1 MVLNHNMTQAKT
13 KYTLASATDGQT
25 DGGHPE
31 LDVLIIGAGFAGIC
45 MGIRLLEAGMENFR
59 IFEKAPKVGGTWY
72 FNSYP
77 GAACDVAS
85 HFYCFSFEPNPDWS
99 RKFSPW
105 NEIQEYAE
113 HCVDKYSLRPQI
125 EYGREV
131 SATRFDDQSGL
142 WEVSFS
148 DGTVARAHHLVNG
161 CGGLHVPSIPEFEGA
176 QQFEGQSWH
185 SSLWRHDIDLRG
197 KRVAVIGSAAS
208 AVQIVPEIAKLAKHV
223 SLFQRTANYIV
234 PRDDR
239 EYSTR
244 QKQRFRRWPWLLKLY
259 RLFLFL
265 RYELLIYPI
274 VKTHRRNIQRI
285 YGLRE
290 FRRYLKTCV
299 PNRDLRE
306 KLTPDYPLGCKRIL
320 ISDNFF
326 QAFSRD
332 NVTLVTAGISHL
344 TARGV
349 QTVDGVEHAA
359 DIIVYATG
367 FDTQS
372 SVPKGSIV
380 GPGGYDLSDA
390 WQEAPIAYEGSMVA
404 GFPNYYFVT
413 GPNTGVGSTSVIFM
427 IEQQANL
434 ILACIKA
441 AGLSKLI
448 APSAA
453 AMRAYDQEI
462 QGALSDTVWATSCS
476 SWYKREDG
484 RITILYPYN
493 AMTFRRRHKKPKW
506 ADFEIEAVPAVGL
519 GDLLAGHTQDVPV
532 R

>member
-1 MVLNHNMTQAKT
+1 MTQIKT
-13 KYTLASATDGQT
+13 EPIPSNTSYDQADRAHST
-25 DGGHPE
+25 

-45 MGIRLLEAGMENFR
+45 IGIRLLEAGMENFR
-59 IFEKAPKVGGTWY
+59 IYEKAPKVGGTWF

-85 HFYCFSFEPNPDWS
+85 HFYCFSFEPNPDWT

-105 NEIQEYAE
+105 NEIQTYAE
-113 HCVDKYSLRPQI
+113 HCFEKYGLRPHVEHGIQ
-125 EYGREV
+125 V
-131 SATRFDDQSGL
+131 SATRFDDQSSL

-148 DGTVARAHHLVNG
+148 DGSVVRAHHVVNG

-185 SSLWRHDIDLRG
+185 SSLWRHDVDLRG

-208 AVQIVPEIAKLAKHV
+208 AVQIVPEIAKLAKQV
-223 SLFQRTANYIV
+223 SLFQRTANYII
-234 PRDDR
+234 PRD
-239 EYSTR
+239 ECAYGKR
-244 QKQRFRRWPWLLKLY
+244 QKQRFRQWPWLLKLY

-265 RYELLIYPI
+265 RYEWLIYPI

-285 YGLRE
+285 YGLKL
-290 FRRYLKTCV
+290 FHRYLKNCV
-299 PNRDLRE
+299 PDPVLRE

-320 ISDNFF
+320 ISDNFY
-326 QAFSRD
+326 QAFKRD
-332 NVTLVTAGISHL
+332 NVSLITTGISHL

-372 SVPKGSIV
+372 SVPTGSVV
-380 GPGGYDLSDA
+380 GPGGYDLSNA
-390 WQEAPIAYEGSMVA
+390 WEKAPVAFEGSMVS

-441 AGLSKLI
+441 AGRSKLI
-448 APSAA
+448 APSAS

-462 QGALSDTVWATSCS
+462 QEALSTTVWSTSCS
-476 SWYKREDG
+476 SWYKRDDG

-493 AMTFRRRHKKPKW
+493 ARTFRRRHKKPNW
-506 ADFEIEAVPAVGL
+506 VDFEIKA
-519 GDLLAGHTQDVPV
+519 
-532 R
+532 RS

>member
-1 MVLNHNMTQAKT
+1 MDEVKT
-13 KYTLASATDGQT
+13 KDAPANVTERHSEN
-25 DGGHPE
+25 GHE
-31 LDVLIIGAGFAGIC
+31 VLDVLIIGAGFAGIC
-45 MGIRLLEAGMENFR
+45 MGVRLLEAGIENFR
-59 IFEKAPKVGGTWY
+59 IFDKAPKVGGTWF

-113 HCVDKYSLRPQI
+113 NCVDKYGLRSHI
-125 EYGREV
+125 KHGREV
-131 SATRFDDQSGL
+131 SSTRFNDQAGL
-142 WEVSFS
+142 WEVSFT
-148 DGTVARAHHLVNG
+148 DGSVFQAHHVING

-176 QQFEGQSWH
+176 QRFEGQSWH
-185 SSLWRHDIDLRG
+185 SSEWRHEIDLRG

-223 SLFQRTANYIV
+223 YLFQRTANYIV
-234 PRDDR
+234 PRDDCA
-239 EYSTR
+239 YSDS
-244 QKQRFRRWPWLLKLY
+244 QKRRFRRWPWLLKLY

-274 VKTHRRNIQRI
+274 VKTHRRNIQRM
-285 YGLRE
+285 YGMRQ
-290 FRRYLKTCV
+290 FHHYLGNCV
-299 PNRDLRE
+299 SDPGLRE

-320 ISDNFF
+320 ISDNFYQTF
-326 QAFSRD
+326 NRA
-332 NVTLVTAGISHL
+332 NVSLVTTEISHM
-344 TARGV
+344 TAHGV

-372 SVPKGSIV
+372 SVPKGSVV
-380 GPGGYDLSDA
+380 GPDGFDLSSAWRDA
-390 WQEAPIAYEGSMVA
+390 PVAYEGSMVA

-434 ILACIKA
+434 IISCIQ
-441 AGLSKLI
+441 AGGRGKLVS
-448 APSAA
+448 PSSA
-453 AMRAYDQEI
+453 AMRAYDEEI
-462 QGALSDTVWATSCS
+462 QGALSGTVWATSCS
-476 SWYKREDG
+476 SWYKRDDG
-484 RITILYPYN
+484 RITVLYPYN
-493 AMTFRRRHKKPKW
+493 GMTFRRRHKKPNW
-506 ADFEIEAVPAVGL
+506 ADLEIKTKTAS
-519 GDLLAGHTQDVPV
+519 
-532 R
+532 

>member
-1 MVLNHNMTQAKT
+1 
-13 KYTLASATDGQT
+13 
-25 DGGHPE
+25 
-31 LDVLIIGAGFAGIC
+31 
-45 MGIRLLEAGMENFR
+45 
-59 IFEKAPKVGGTWY
+59 
-72 FNSYP
+72 
-77 GAACDVAS
+77 
-85 HFYCFSFEPNPDWS
+85 
-99 RKFSPW
+99 
-105 NEIQEYAE
+105 
-113 HCVDKYSLRPQI
+113 
-125 EYGREV
+125 
-131 SATRFDDQSGL
+131 
-142 WEVSFS
+142 
-148 DGTVARAHHLVNG
+148 
-161 CGGLHVPSIPEFEGA
+161 
-176 QQFEGQSWH
+176 
-185 SSLWRHDIDLRG
+185 
-197 KRVAVIGSAAS
+197 
-208 AVQIVPEIAKLAKHV
+208 
-223 SLFQRTANYIV
+223 
-234 PRDDR
+234 
-239 EYSTR
+239 
-244 QKQRFRRWPWLLKLY
+244 
-259 RLFLFL
+259 
-265 RYELLIYPI
+265 
-274 VKTHRRNIQRI
+274 
-285 YGLRE
+285 LRE
-290 FRRYLKTCV
+290 FRRYLKTSV

-493 AMTFRRRHKKPKW
+493 AMTFRRRHKKLKW
-506 ADFEIEAVPAVGL
+506 ADFEIEERP
-519 GDLLAGHTQDVPV
+519 GDQL
-532 R
+532 

>member
-1 MVLNHNMTQAKT
+1 MTQIKT
-13 KYTLASATDGQT
+13 EPTSSNTIHDHTDRA
-25 DGGHPE
+25 HPA

-45 MGIRLLEAGMENFR
+45 MGIRLLEAGMDNFR

-105 NEIQEYAE
+105 NEIQEYAG
-113 HCVDKYSLRPQI
+113 HCVDKYGLASHI
-125 EYGREV
+125 EHAREV
-131 SATRFDDQSGL
+131 SATRFNDQSGL
-142 WEVSFS
+142 WEVAFS
-148 DGTVARAHHLVNG
+148 DGSVARAHHVVNG

-176 QQFEGQSWH
+176 ERFEGQCWH
-185 SSLWRHDIDLRG
+185 SSQWRHDIDLAG

-234 PRDDR
+234 PRDDCA
-239 EYSTR
+239 YSSS

-285 YGLRE
+285 YGMKQ
-290 FRRYLKTCV
+290 FHRYLKNCV
-299 PNRDLRE
+299 PDPGLRE

-320 ISDNFF
+320 ISDNFYQSF
-326 QAFSRD
+326 NRD
-332 NVTLVTAGISHL
+332 NVALITQGISHL
-344 TARGV
+344 TTGGV
-349 QTVDGVEHAA
+349 QTVDGTEHAA

-372 SVPKGSIV
+372 DVQNGNLV
-380 GPGGYDLSDA
+380 GPRGYDLSDA
-390 WQEAPIAYEGSMVA
+390 WEEAPVAYEGSMVA

-434 ILACIKA
+434 IMACIQ
-441 AGLSKLI
+441 AGGRSKLI
-448 APSAA
+448 SPSTA
-453 AMRAYDQEI
+453 AMRAYNEEI
-462 QGALSDTVWATSCS
+462 QEALSGTVWATSCS
-476 SWYKREDG
+476 SWYKRDDG
-484 RITILYPYN
+484 RITVLYPYN
-493 AMTFRRRHKKPKW
+493 AMTFRRRHKKPNW
-506 ADFEIEAVPAVGL
+506 ADFEIEAVPADQL
-519 GDLLAGHTQDVPV
+519 M
-532 R
+532 